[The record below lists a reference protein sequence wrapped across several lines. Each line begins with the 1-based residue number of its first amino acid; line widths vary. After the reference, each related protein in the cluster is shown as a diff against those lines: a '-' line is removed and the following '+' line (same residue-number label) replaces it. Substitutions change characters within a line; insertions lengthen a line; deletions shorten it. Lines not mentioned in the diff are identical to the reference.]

1 MVALMMMTVSVSAKD
16 NSDNDND
23 SESDV
28 IKVVYPLDFAD
39 VKRVHFMLNTLNNV
53 IKVYQKNFTEFDF
66 SIVFYGPGLQ
76 YAMKDFNGTAYKEM
90 PYIKHGGPTGKGTLG
105 RMRALKQLAGDSLHF
120 YVCGNTM
127 KMKKVKKEQMF
138 SFSEVTPTGIIK
150 VIDLVRDGAVMIK
163 IQ

>member
-1 MVALMMMTVSVSAKD
+1 MVALMMTAVSVSAKD
-16 NSDNDND
+16 NGDSD
-23 SESDV
+23 SDV

-76 YAMKDFNGTAYKEM
+76 YAMKDFKGTAYKEK

-150 VIDLVRDGAVMIK
+150 VIDLVRDGAVVIK
-163 IQ
+163 TQ